1 MPRPLPTD
9 KFWLIAEPAIS
20 AQVVGTADS
29 ILVEN
34 TPSFLDSIRLTTF
47 TMGTKGPRIEGVKS
61 YPKTDP
67 NVVVSN
73 FLFIPSPISS
83 ILLMKWIRPW
93 TGRFHLPLTISWT

>member
-20 AQVVGTADS
+20 AQVVGTADA

-47 TMGTKGPRIEGVKS
+47 TMGTKAPRIESVKS

-67 NVVVSN
+67 NVVVSHF
-73 FLFIPSPISS
+73 FLIP
-83 ILLMKWIRPW
+83 LKA
-93 TGRFHLPLTISWT
+93 

>member
-1 MPRPLPTD
+1 
-9 KFWLIAEPAIS
+9 LIAEPAIS
-20 AQVVGTADS
+20 AQVVGTADA

-67 NVVVSN
+67 NVVVSKKT
-73 FLFIPSPISS
+73 FTLFHQKDIYIG
-83 ILLMKWIRPW
+83 LLVTKWI
-93 TGRFHLPLTISWT
+93 TGHGLESFIHT

>member
-1 MPRPLPTD
+1 MQTVARIIIVIWPVIIPRPLPTD

-20 AQVVGTADS
+20 AQVVGTADA

-47 TMGTKGPRIEGVKS
+47 TMGTKGPRIESVKS

-67 NVVVSN
+67 NVVVSKKVY
-73 FLFIPSPISS
+73 LVPSKGY
-83 ILLMKWIRPW
+83 ILPC
-93 TGRFHLPLTISWT
+93 